1 MIKDKIYLASLLAI
15 MLSSTTRAAYYQSNG
30 ECELHTD
37 SDYYD
42 YYCDDELVK
51 LDNVV
56 CTDKSKKPNY
66 YFPNIKLSW
75 LESQKYCQDHYKGNL
90 ANHGLETQAAR
101 RALAIRFNTQDD
113 FSVGFRRVNGAWLRV
128 DGSVIDPP
136 LDNVWYPEFGY
147 PLSTPGYDY
156 MRLRGYQH
164 PHNKRLGLLWNHQEH
179 HIRFFI
185 CESFK
190 KV

>member
-1 MIKDKIYLASLLAI
+1 MIKDKIYLATLLAI

-30 ECELHTD
+30 ECELHKD

-101 RALAIRFNTQDD
+101 RALAIRFNTQDPWV
-113 FSVGFRRVNGAWLRV
+113 S
-128 DGSVIDPP
+128 
-136 LDNVWYPEFGY
+136 E
-147 PLSTPGYDY
+147 
-156 MRLRGYQH
+156 
-164 PHNKRLGLLWNHQEH
+164 E
-179 HIRFFI
+179 
-185 CESFK
+185 
-190 KV
+190 